1 MARTH
6 IEATGLEVCT
16 PERGSLR
23 DGPLRSGAAFQRL
36 HLGRDLPIPG
46 SSLHAP
52 LCFQDYLIS
61 LEMSSY
67 EYH

>member
-1 MARTH
+1 MARTR
-6 IEATGLEVCT
+6 IETTGLEVCT

-36 HLGRDLPIPG
+36 HLGRDLPTPG

-52 LCFQDYLIS
+52 LCLQDYLIF
-61 LEMSSY
+61 LEMSSD
-67 EYH
+67 EEC